1 MDNYRNDTWKGI
13 VGFILIA
20 SLISCGG
27 NNNSTSSV
35 VPIQQPPPPPEPIPA
50 PVNNVVQI
58 DFSFNNGT
66 DSWLAGF
73 SDYGVGSDGLQLS
86 SGYEQ
91 LPIPLDN
98 LSGFS
103 VSGTNRVDDL
113 YMFIKRAFIGFSVN
127 SRYQIQ
133 FEITFASNASG
144 ASDCLGVGGAPGIAV
159 TIKAGVV
166 NIEPLSVLDDVNK
179 YNMNIDKG
187 IQKNSGL
194 DALNIGN
201 FGNTRPCA
209 DTTYEEKTLRSDPNT
224 LLEVT
229 PDSDGVLWFLFSTDS
244 GFESTT
250 HIYYLRGK
258 ITATKI

>member
-1 MDNYRNDTWKGI
+1 MDNYHSDTWKGI
-13 VGFILIA
+13 VGLILIA

-27 NNNSTSSV
+27 GNNESASTV
-35 VPIQQPPPPPEPIPA
+35 VPIQQPLPEPIPT

-58 DFSFNNGT
+58 DFSFNDGT
-66 DSWLAGF
+66 DAWLAGF
-73 SDYGVGSDGLQLS
+73 SDYSVGSDGLQLS

-91 LPIPLDN
+91 LPVPLDN

-113 YMFIKRAFIGFSVN
+113 YMFIKKAFTGFSVN

-133 FEITFASNASG
+133 FEITFATNASG
-144 ASDCLGVGGAPGIAV
+144 AADCNGVGGAPGTAV
-159 TIKAGVV
+159 TIKAGAV
-166 NIEPLSVLDDVNK
+166 NIEPLSVLDANK
-179 YNMNIDKG
+179 YTMNIDKG

-194 DALNIGN
+194 DALNIGH
-201 FGNTRPCA
+201 FANTRPCA
-209 DTTYEEKTLRSDPNT
+209 DNTYEEKTLRSDPTT

-258 ITATKI
+258 IIATKI